1 MNSKTQI
8 NIVCP
13 ISITN
18 TPDIQLSN
26 LTAGYFLHSGEIPLL
41 ILVEQSKKNVSLS
54 LFRVTKMT

>member
-8 NIVCP
+8 NIVCH

-26 LTAGYFLHSGEIPLL
+26 LTAGISAHFLHSGEIPLL
-41 ILVEQSKKNVSLS
+41 ILVEQSKK
-54 LFRVTKMT
+54 KMFH